1 MVTWCGPGNIYQTFH
16 DFGLVL
22 WLFFL
27 PCGDVECCIDPPFC
41 QAVLASFHCLCFS
54 GTVYQMAWWFFAEHK
69 ELALGNFLLYP
80 KIHCVSLKIRYSLPT
95 GWVFSIFNVFPFF
108 CGVVV
113 WVMFYTKRHTIYS
126 FFVLS
131 PVETCTHIFG
141 VSLAVA
147 LIDFPSDENACDLVH
162 LETLKEKSSLKQEGL
177 NPLHVQTRQWG
188 LRENRVIESRP
199 NS

>member
-95 GWVFSIFNVFPFF
+95 RWVFSIFNVFPFF
-108 CGVVV
+108 VGSLFGWCFIPRGIQYIPSLS
-113 WVMFYTKRHTIYS
+113 WVLLRL
-126 FFVLS
+126 V
-131 PVETCTHIFG
+131 HIFLG
-141 VSLAVA
+141 CLWLLLSLIF
-147 LIDFPSDENACDLVH
+147 LLMRM
-162 LETLKEKSSLKQEGL
+162 
-177 NPLHVQTRQWG
+177 HV
-188 LRENRVIESRP
+188 I
-199 NS
+199 